1 MECFVFPLSQSN
13 LFPLTT
19 KPLNIFE
26 AKYIQMV
33 EESIAA
39 QIPIAIAYVPEN
51 GDTYRTIAGYGIA
64 QIIERRADNSMLVF
78 IQGQGKVRLGPQ
90 KNAKDS
96 LYIVCECEKIFED
109 LNLDDSLKAKYMNL
123 SQLLVQWVQKHIP
136 DQNQREIFIRH
147 LTGPQEIIGSF
158 AAYLIRDYDL
168 QYEMMEIF
176 SLSEQIQYLHR
187 LFESNE
193 LTNG

>member
-1 MECFVFPLSQSN
+1 MECFVFPLTQSN
-13 LFPLTT
+13 LFPMTT

-26 AKYIQMV
+26 TKYLKMIEDAIKSQT
-33 EESIAA
+33 
-39 QIPIAIAYVPEN
+39 PIALAYVPEN
-51 GDTYRTIAGYGIA
+51 GDTFRSIAGYGIP
-64 QIIERRADNSMLVF
+64 QIIERRPNNSMLVF
-78 IQGQGKVRLGPQ
+78 LQGQGKVRLGQQVQESP
-90 KNAKDS
+90 
-96 LYIVCECEKIFED
+96 YIICEYEKIVED
-109 LNLDDSLKAKYMNL
+109 LVLDDELKNKYMIL

-136 DQNQREIFIRH
+136 EPSQREIFIRH

-176 SLSEQIQYLHR
+176 SLNEQIKYLHR